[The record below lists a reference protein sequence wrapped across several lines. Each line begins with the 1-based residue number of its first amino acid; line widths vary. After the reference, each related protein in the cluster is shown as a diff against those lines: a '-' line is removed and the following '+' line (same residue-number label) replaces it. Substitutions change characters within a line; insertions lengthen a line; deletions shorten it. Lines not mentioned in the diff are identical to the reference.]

1 MGSERVVSV
10 LSDGHTVPEHVE
22 ILEGRHSTVGF
33 SSMQLQGP
41 ASEESAKSEVTEDAL
56 KLSRMVGSETPDECF
71 SPVTGG
77 GLVLRDLEITQPSV
91 VSGKS
96 SELSP
101 VAWRKPR
108 GGEVEF
114 SPVVVEAKEDYDDAF
129 SQSRMMP
136 SRLHSLTPHART
148 TGGYESEMPEEAD
161 GDAVRRRGSRLRS
174 LTPPTQREAEHA
186 AAVRDTEPSPRDTD
200 ESSDGE
206 VFELVETTRGRSS
219 TWGPEAHQAALKLRG
234 LPGLGGAESERR
246 SSAIL

>member
-56 KLSRMVGSETPDECF
+56 KLSRTGSEGVAESEPWMVGSETPDECF

-101 VAWRKPR
+101 V
-108 GGEVEF
+108 EF

-136 SRLHSLTPHART
+136 SRL
-148 TGGYESEMPEEAD
+148 
-161 GDAVRRRGSRLRS
+161 
-174 LTPPTQREAEHA
+174 
-186 AAVRDTEPSPRDTD
+186 
-200 ESSDGE
+200 
-206 VFELVETTRGRSS
+206 
-219 TWGPEAHQAALKLRG
+219 W
-234 LPGLGGAESERR
+234 LGATSGHG
-246 SSAIL
+246 